1 MLFEVDVLEL
11 PEWAVAEVEAQCA
24 ERGVS
29 VEELLRYLI
38 CAQVKAFAP
47 PNGAQFTV
55 PHVMES
61 SLVGEDFMVVSRNE
75 KGVVLA
81 PCESMPFNDALAEF
95 HANGCTEDDV
105 LLALKR
111 NNVPARHL

>member
-1 MLFEVDVLEL
+1 MFFFVDALEL

-24 ERGVS
+24 EREVS
-29 VEELLRYLI
+29 VQELLRYLV
-38 CAQVKAFAP
+38 CAQVKAIAP
-47 PNGAQFTV
+47 PNEAQFTV
-55 PHVMES
+55 PHAMES
-61 SLVGEDFMVVSRNE
+61 SMVGDDFMVVRRNE
-75 KGVVLA
+75 QGVVLA
-81 PCESMPFNDALAEF
+81 PCESMPFNEALAEF